1 MANRHLLA
9 INKLE
14 DFRNWLL
21 KNGWQIEETK
31 GKYEVLR
38 ARKSTEKLPLI
49 VYKKD
54 KDGLVHLSVS
64 DWNTKYV
71 YEFINDNKSN
81 KQTDL
86 KSQLDQANEKLNE
99 HNEYF
104 KAFNCK
110 DFKEFQDFISS
121 FMLTPH
127 EEQTLI
133 KDLQNQLNQANER
146 LKGAIVLPVKI
157 GDTIYVVP
165 SRTNYQ
171 INIINNKEEKNK
183 VSEFVVSEIRYN
195 KYGYSVVCYIDYIPF
210 YFNYETAKGYCEHF
224 DTEQFYGE
232 TWFATLKEA
241 KKKLQ
246 ELRGGE

>member
-31 GKYEVLR
+31 GNYEVLR

-54 KDGLVHLSVS
+54 KDGLIHLSVS

-86 KSQLDQANEKLNE
+86 KSQLDQQKEMWNELEKYIIDSSINYNISQE
-99 HNEYF
+99 T
-104 KAFNCK
+104 K
-110 DFKEFQDFISS
+110 D
-121 FMLTPH
+121 
-127 EEQTLI
+127 
-133 KDLQNQLNQANER
+133 
-146 LKGAIVLPVKI
+146 
-157 GDTIYVVP
+157 
-165 SRTNYQ
+165 
-171 INIINNKEEKNK
+171 
-183 VSEFVVSEIRYN
+183 
-195 KYGYSVVCYIDYIPF
+195 
-210 YFNYETAKGYCEHF
+210 
-224 DTEQFYGE
+224 
-232 TWFATLKEA
+232 WFARIIVKM
-241 KKKLQ
+241 Q
-246 ELRGGE
+246 ELEKGEKDE

>member
-9 INKLE
+9 VNKLE

-54 KDGLVHLSVS
+54 KDGLIHLSVS

-86 KSQLDQANEKLNE
+86 QTQLDQQKAMWNE
-99 HNEYF
+99 
-104 KAFNCK
+104 
-110 DFKEFQDFISS
+110 
-121 FMLTPH
+121 
-127 EEQTLI
+127 
-133 KDLQNQLNQANER
+133 
-146 LKGAIVLPVKI
+146 
-157 GDTIYVVP
+157 
-165 SRTNYQ
+165 
-171 INIINNKEEKNK
+171 
-183 VSEFVVSEIRYN
+183 
-195 KYGYSVVCYIDYIPF
+195 
-210 YFNYETAKGYCEHF
+210 
-224 DTEQFYGE
+224 
-232 TWFATLKEA
+232 LKEWIE
-241 KKKLQ
+241 KDHDWNL
-246 ELRGGE
+246 ERGNNDCALGQRWVLDKMQDLEKGEKE

>member
-54 KDGLVHLSVS
+54 KDGLIHLSVS

-86 KSQLDQANEKLNE
+86 QTQLDQQKAMWNE
-99 HNEYF
+99 
-104 KAFNCK
+104 
-110 DFKEFQDFISS
+110 
-121 FMLTPH
+121 
-127 EEQTLI
+127 
-133 KDLQNQLNQANER
+133 
-146 LKGAIVLPVKI
+146 
-157 GDTIYVVP
+157 
-165 SRTNYQ
+165 
-171 INIINNKEEKNK
+171 
-183 VSEFVVSEIRYN
+183 
-195 KYGYSVVCYIDYIPF
+195 
-210 YFNYETAKGYCEHF
+210 
-224 DTEQFYGE
+224 
-232 TWFATLKEA
+232 LKEWIDNNINSMSDSA
-241 KKKLQ
+241 NYRQKEQLKFVKQKMQ
-246 ELRGGE
+246 ELEQGEKDE